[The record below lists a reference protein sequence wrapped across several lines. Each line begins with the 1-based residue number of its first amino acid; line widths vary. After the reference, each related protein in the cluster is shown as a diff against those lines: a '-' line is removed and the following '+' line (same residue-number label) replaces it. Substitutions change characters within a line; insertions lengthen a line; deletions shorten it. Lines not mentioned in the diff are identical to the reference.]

1 MKKISAF
8 EDSVFDSS
16 ELMKRAGK
24 TLFENMGKVIA
35 FTVALLMLL
44 VTFTDVSFAATMSES
59 FVSSL
64 LLLITSSYVI
74 YFSLEDA
81 GEKCAEET
89 EEYKSAKERYS
100 RTREKIRGEDIENL
114 RGFCLD
120 YSERELTFRKKNA
133 LIKEGL
139 SEEQLNDYLGGKEF
153 DRQTARKLKRINS
166 VKPAELTPR
175 LLLSEENYHRR
186 SELESPQKRK
196 LVYLIVKLIP
206 STVCMTVT
214 LSVMLSAKDGLT
226 AADVIN
232 GILKLSALPMI
243 GFKGY
248 SAGYSYSKHS
258 LSSWMMRKAD
268 ILESFLLEK
277 S

>member
-89 EEYKSAKERYS
+89 DEYKSAKER
-100 RTREKIRGEDIENL
+100 
-114 RGFCLD
+114 
-120 YSERELTFRKKNA
+120 
-133 LIKEGL
+133 
-139 SEEQLNDYLGGKEF
+139 
-153 DRQTARKLKRINS
+153 
-166 VKPAELTPR
+166 
-175 LLLSEENYHRR
+175 
-186 SELESPQKRK
+186 
-196 LVYLIVKLIP
+196 
-206 STVCMTVT
+206 
-214 LSVMLSAKDGLT
+214 
-226 AADVIN
+226 
-232 GILKLSALPMI
+232 
-243 GFKGY
+243 
-248 SAGYSYSKHS
+248 
-258 LSSWMMRKAD
+258 
-268 ILESFLLEK
+268 
-277 S
+277 